1 MAQQKAVLI
10 GGTGYQY
17 GDTDFLEYSER
28 LYLDIA
34 RRLHEETGSTAPIA
48 IGKALVLAKQ
58 DYLAGLTTLSG
69 IDQKAMLEATLYG
82 LPMMGFDAPRRSA
95 LPTRTSN
102 VTTTPVAAGTAGAD
116 YGLSTADVPVTTS
129 NTAETKP
136 VVAGGQTYSLKW
148 LNGADGVTI
157 QPGAPAIPKQVKD
170 VTVAGK
176 VLRGV
181 GFWSGD
187 YTDTDGVLPLTGAPA
202 IEGSTPNSTFLSDV
216 FFPQRLATVNY
227 FGALGSS
234 GRTTLIVNPA
244 QYRTFGDPDAAVPTN
259 TVRNY
264 SNLGMKLFY
273 SPTGAT
279 VPSGEPDPTL
289 AAPPGISDV
298 KGTVADGVV
307 TFSARVTGD
316 PVAGVQQ
323 AWVTWTGLQGGAGHG
338 HWRSVDLSQDPADS
352 THWTG
357 TLTLPNGQPFN
368 GVRFLVQA
376 ANGVGGVSAEAAQG
390 DGYSV
395 VKADAVDTA
404 GVNVRTNLPT
414 GSSPLGVSAHVS
426 TANGVDVAGR
436 EVHFAVLQGGQTLFE
451 TTATTGSGGNA
462 MLTLPPN
469 TLPPT
474 GLFTVVASI
483 FGPDGLVSASDT
495 AVDVDTATLTLPLT
509 PPTNASPFGV
519 TAVVKDASGT
529 VWANRQVR
537 WSVTR
542 AGQIVVPPYTATT
555 DATGRVTATTNG
567 QPLPGGA
574 LVVQAELLS
583 LGGDIVRDTASANVT
598 LTGVGIAVSP
608 AAQATPTGSAFASPV
623 TATVTDGL
631 GPVVGVR
638 VTFTAPAGAPS
649 ATFAS
654 GGRMATALTTRA
666 ASPPRPR
673 SPREPRPVPSR
684 SRCRPP
690 VARWVSRWLRS
701 TASAPSSHRSRPPR
715 RRQPLA
721 RLP

>member
-1 MAQQKAVLI
+1 M
-10 GGTGYQY
+10 
-17 GDTDFLEYSER
+17 
-28 LYLDIA
+28 
-34 RRLHEETGSTAPIA
+34 
-48 IGKALVLAKQ
+48 
-58 DYLAGLTTLSG
+58 
-69 IDQKAMLEATLYG
+69 
-82 LPMMGFDAPRRSA
+82 
-95 LPTRTSN
+95 
-102 VTTTPVAAGTAGAD
+102 
-116 YGLSTADVPVTTS
+116 PVTTS

-462 MLTLPPN
+462 VLTLPPN

-623 TATVTDGL
+623 TATVTDAL

-654 GGRMATALTTRA
+654 GGRMATALTNASGVATSPAITAGTTPGAFAITVSTPGGSVGVPMA
-666 ASPPRPR
+666 AQYGFGAFVSPV
-673 SPREPRPVPSR
+673 SPTTTTTATGTTPVKIAALLHGGAKISDAAAAALVPS
-684 SRCRPP
+684 
-690 VARWVSRWLRS
+690 VQIRWREISP
-701 TASAPSSHRSRPPR
+701 TASTVWLTSTKYVVSYDAKKDFFQADLKASSLLWEKGKTYRVEFRILAPSSTLQGTFDLGSRSFDIKVTK
-715 RRQPLA
+715 
-721 RLP
+721 